1 MTMKLIIHYGNKIIE
16 AKFNKIQVQIW
27 SALLSILSDDEALRK
42 YKLTIA
48 LDEYI
53 KQPKLDY
60 ISK

>member
-1 MTMKLIIHYGNKIIE
+1 MTMKLIINYGNKIIE

-53 KQPKLDY
+53 KQTKLDY

>member
-1 MTMKLIIHYGNKIIE
+1 MTMKLIINYGNKIIE

-53 KQPKLDY
+53 KQTKLDF

>member
-1 MTMKLIIHYGNKIIE
+1 MTMKLIINYGNKIIE
-16 AKFNKIQVQIW
+16 AKFIKIQVQIW
-27 SALLSILSDDEALRK
+27 SALLSILSDDEAQRK

-53 KQPKLDY
+53 KQTKLDF